1 MHKQQSKNP
10 KGKNTYMYMNEL
22 KELERKTNSSMEFN
36 IYLWNPKYWFLEL
49 NFFEFTEPKTQ
60 QYIYTNK
67 GTKKI
72 LK

>member
-1 MHKQQSKNP
+1 
-10 KGKNTYMYMNEL
+10 MNEL
-22 KELERKTNSSMEFN
+22 KELERKMNSSMDFI

-67 GTKKI
+67 GIKKI